1 MLNLRAGTAKL
12 KKQNKN
18 RTLNKDLWVMQS
30 KSQVL
35 LLPGETE
42 RYKCA
47 PRASLKSPLYRIF
60 VFSHTMLG
68 LSPFLSF
75 PYSIKSFPGD
85 HSLAQETQ
93 PPAVPL
99 GNQKADV

>member
-1 MLNLRAGTAKL
+1 
-12 KKQNKN
+12 
-18 RTLNKDLWVMQS
+18 MQS

-42 RYKCA
+42 RYKGA
-47 PRASLKSPLYRIF
+47 PRASLKSLLYRIF

-85 HSLAQETQ
+85 QSLAQETQ